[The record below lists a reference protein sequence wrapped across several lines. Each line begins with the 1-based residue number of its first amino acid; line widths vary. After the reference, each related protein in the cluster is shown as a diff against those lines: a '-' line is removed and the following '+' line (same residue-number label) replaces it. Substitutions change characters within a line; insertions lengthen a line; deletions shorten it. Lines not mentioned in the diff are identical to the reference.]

1 MSLLAHLV
9 GAANGETCRRI
20 RRDLDARIKRETAE
34 AKSIQEQT
42 GCSWSE
48 ALRIVKEGA

>member
-1 MSLLAHLV
+1 MSILAAKI
-9 GAANGETCRRI
+9 GAARSESAKRI
-20 RRDLDARIKRETAE
+20 RKDIDFQIKYETSE

-48 ALRIVKEGA
+48 ALRIAHK